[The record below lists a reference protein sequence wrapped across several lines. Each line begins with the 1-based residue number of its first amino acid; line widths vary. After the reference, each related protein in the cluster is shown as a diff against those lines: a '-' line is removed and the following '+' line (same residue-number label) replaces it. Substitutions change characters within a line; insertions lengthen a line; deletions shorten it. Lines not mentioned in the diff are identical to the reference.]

1 MLFDAPKSG
10 ALRERVLNLG
20 LETLCIVIRGWPLG
34 RASPRRPE
42 FLHGSVV
49 SYQPEGK
56 TGAVLMSEETF
67 PNNLGHLEVHM
78 GPASRVPH
86 GVVEIV

>member
-1 MLFDAPKSG
+1 MNRHPRATFG
-10 ALRERVLNLG
+10 LG
-20 LETLCIVIRGWPLG
+20 
-34 RASPRRPE
+34 SPRRPE
-42 FLHGSVV
+42 FLAYGSVV

-56 TGAVLMSEETF
+56 IGAVLMSEETF

-86 GVVEIV
+86 GVVEIE